1 MKLTIVLII
10 FVILISVNEN
20 NASMYQRYQE
30 WDKSIHNWICRD
42 KLKSI
47 NSCQTKLN
55 ATRFSLV
62 LNQQQ
67 LDICISEATVSH
79 QNLEFI
85 ESEEKSCRQDLEV
98 SQEKNKEIQ
107 LEATNLKQGTL
118 ELEEKYNSCVE
129 NAQMNQKKQDKLTES
144 TDIKSYIYLGISL
157 VFTIS
162 NLLSRV
168 FKAHY
173 IFALMPALGAFAFF
187 FDEKI
192 NQRSAITLQKIAKSF
207 KFEMI
212 NIPFDVSPL
221 TCFAL
226 GFGFLLI
233 FGSIFYFWKRI
244 SILENQNVKSNRR
257 IDRILQKHFRDS
269 LSKEQRIS
277 TLRSQLNLK
286 NGNPKDVLNFELRG
300 YAAMIENQFSEMK
313 NELNAVKN
321 QLSMMIEDKMK
332 KEEIL
337 AKEIPELKEIIRE
350 NSIVG
355 ESQPK
360 QFQPTSNPEVQ
371 PEVLQVKE
379 ENILVEDFKPKKI
392 IEEFNPTIKLKI
404 PPTKPTD
411 FQSKPTNFPQ
421 NKSKS
426 TDPVPQNSPNFQS
439 ILKSKKWTIN
449 EIATNI
455 STFNIEDFLNSL
467 ILIWIERDWNSKII
481 NLIKG
486 FNF

>member
-10 FVILISVNEN
+10 FMILIFVNEN

-62 LNQQQ
+62 LNQQE
-67 LDICISEATVSH
+67 LDICISEATVCH
-79 QNLEFI
+79 QNLEFV

-118 ELEEKYNSCVE
+118 ELEEKYSSCVE
-129 NAQMNQKKQDKLTES
+129 NAKINQKKQGKLTES

-168 FKAHY
+168 FNTNY

-187 FDEKI
+187 YDEKI
-192 NQRSAITLQKIAKSF
+192 NQRATITLQHIAKSF
-207 KFEMI
+207 RFEMI
-212 NIPFDVSPL
+212 NIPFDASLL

-233 FGSIFYFWKRI
+233 LGSIFYFWKRI
-244 SILENQNVKSNRR
+244 SILENQNVKANR
-257 IDRILQKHFRDS
+257 IHRILQNYIRDS
-269 LSKEQRIS
+269 LSKDKRIS
-277 TLRSQLNLK
+277 TLRSQLNSK
-286 NGNPKDVLNFELRG
+286 IGYPNDVLNLELRG
-300 YAAMIENQFSEMK
+300 YAAMIENQISEMK

-321 QLSMMIEDKMK
+321 QLSMMLEVKMK
-332 KEEIL
+332 NEEIF
-337 AKEIPELKEIIRE
+337 AKEIPDLKEINRE
-350 NSIVG
+350 NSIVV
-355 ESQPK
+355 EPQPK
-360 QFQPTSNPEVQ
+360 QFKPNSNPEVQ
-371 PEVLQVKE
+371 TEVLQVKE
-379 ENILVEDFKPKKI
+379 ESILVEDFKAKKN
-392 IEEFNPTIKLKI
+392 IEEFNPIIKLKI
-404 PPTKPTD
+404 LPIKPTDSQTKPTD
-411 FQSKPTNFPQ
+411 SHQ

-426 TDPVPQNSPNFQS
+426 TDPVPQKSPNFQS

-455 STFNIEDFLNSL
+455 STFKYEDFLNSL
-467 ILIWIERDWNSKII
+467 ILIWIEGDWNSKII

-486 FNF
+486 LNF